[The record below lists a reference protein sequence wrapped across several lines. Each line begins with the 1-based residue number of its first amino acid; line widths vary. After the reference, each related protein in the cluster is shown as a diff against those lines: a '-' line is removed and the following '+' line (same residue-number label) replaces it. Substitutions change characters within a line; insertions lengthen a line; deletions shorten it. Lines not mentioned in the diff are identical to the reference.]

1 MLSFFVN
8 QILPLFWN
16 LQYFIIL
23 NTFILKIHIYFQNS
37 LSSQVWN
44 ACYFDYLMISYWFDI
59 KIFSKIKL
67 HMSQNVVLY
76 LQNIKK
82 WQKSH

>member
-23 NTFILKIHIYFQNS
+23 DTSRKFILFSEFLIIPS
-37 LSSQVWN
+37 LEID
-44 ACYFDYLMISYWFDI
+44 CMLFDYLMISYWFDI
-59 KIFSKIKL
+59 NIFSKIKL